1 MTDSQSLGSTFGTR
15 FFGGDGPIV
24 PFGWLAN
31 VTVVVTF
38 VLMLLGAYTKA
49 IGAGLSCPDWP
60 TCYGTWIPFL
70 QPEVYQDAAYTQWQI
85 FVEWAHRGLAMI
97 TGFLI
102 LGTAVGAWRR
112 KSLSRTGRLSA
123 VFALGVL
130 PIQVVLG
137 GLTVTEQ
144 LEPLIVTS
152 HLGAAILIF
161 AALVATAVTV
171 HESQPE

>member
-1 MTDSQSLGSTFGTR
+1 MTDSQPLGSAFGTR
-15 FFGGDGPIV
+15 FSRGGDPIV

-31 VTVVVTF
+31 VTVVTTF

-60 TCYGTWIPFL
+60 TCYGTWVPFL

-102 LGTAVGAWRR
+102 LGTAAAAWRR
-112 KSLSRTGRLSA
+112 ESLPRIGRLGA

-137 GLTVTEQ
+137 GLTVTEE

-161 AALVATAVTV
+161 GALVATAVAAR
-171 HESQPE
+171 ER

>member
-1 MTDSQSLGSTFGTR
+1 MTDSQSLRSTFGSR
-15 FFGGDGPIV
+15 FSADGPIV
-24 PFGWLAN
+24 SFGWLAG
-31 VTVVVTF
+31 VTVVATF

-102 LGTAVGAWRR
+102 LGTAVSAWRR
-112 KSLSRTGRLSA
+112 DSIPRIASVSA
-123 VFALGVL
+123 VFALVIL
-130 PIQVVLG
+130 PMQVVLG
-137 GLTVTEQ
+137 GLTVTQ
-144 LEPLIVTS
+144 DLEPVIVTS
-152 HLGAAILIF
+152 HLGTAILIF
-161 AALVATAVTV
+161 GALVATAVAAR
-171 HESQPE
+171 EA

>member
-1 MTDSQSLGSTFGTR
+1 MTDSQSLRSAFGTR
-15 FFGGDGPIV
+15 FLPDGPIV
-24 PFGWLAN
+24 PFGWLAG
-31 VTVVVTF
+31 VTVATTF

-70 QPEVYQDAAYTQWQI
+70 RPEVYSDAAYTQWQI

-102 LGTAVGAWRR
+102 LGTAVSAWRR
-112 KSLSRTGRLSA
+112 TSLPRIARLSA
-123 VFALGVL
+123 VFALVIL

-137 GLTVTEQ
+137 GLTVTQE
-144 LEPLIVTS
+144 LEPVIVTS
-152 HLGAAILIF
+152 HLGTAILIF
-161 AALVATAVTV
+161 GALVAAAVAAR
-171 HESQPE
+171 EA